1 MPTMPLLLSTSSFKT
16 AATVVIAGVFSVAAA
31 VSFTVPS
38 VSHFAASC
46 FPTIYDNTVFLLKPP
61 YLYLVINCIIVS
73 IVATSK
79 LTHKPSSNVDDSV
92 FSEAVITPVTVVPV
106 PSDIDTVYLNVS
118 HHAVASDYSGRL
130 DDDPTVEDV
139 PRVIGDDK
147 VIVDDHQPET
157 EKPKPSSDCSEPEK
171 LKQESDSPE
180 ISRVK
185 LSRKPP
191 RYSQQKSL
199 KMSAEEGGGDK
210 RAPRREDTMET
221 TWKKITEGHSTPL
234 TKHLTKSDTWQ
245 ERSHVRSPSE
255 KSAKQ
260 KMTKSENL
268 NDVNA
273 PTELKREASPGQE
286 ELNRRV
292 EAFIKK
298 FNEEMRLQRLESLAK
313 NNEMVNRGTRL

>member
-1 MPTMPLLLSTSSFKT
+1 MRSFTTMPLLPTSSFKT
-16 AATVVIAGVFSVAAA
+16 AATVVITGVLSLAAA

-38 VSHFAASC
+38 VSHFVASSY
-46 FPTIYDNTVFLLKPP
+46 PMIYDNTVFLLKPP

-79 LTHKPSSNVDDSV
+79 LTHKSSSNID
-92 FSEAVITPVTVVPV
+92 FSEAVTVVPV
-106 PSDIDTVYLNVS
+106 PSDIVAGYLNVS
-118 HHAVASDYSGRL
+118 HHAVASDYTEGE
-130 DDDPTVEDV
+130 DNDPKVEDV
-139 PRVIGDDK
+139 PLVIDDDK
-147 VIVDDHQPET
+147 QLETEKLKPKSDWSEPET
-157 EKPKPSSDCSEPEK
+157 EKPKQQSDC
-171 LKQESDSPE
+171 DSPE
-180 ISRVK
+180 VSRVK

-199 KMSAEEGGGDK
+199 KMTAEGMYRFPK
-210 RAPRREDTMET
+210 KPPRRQDTLET
-221 TWKKITEGHSTPL
+221 TWKKITEGHSTPF

-245 ERSHVRSPSE
+245 ERSHVHSSKE
-255 KSAKQ
+255 

-268 NDVNA
+268 NDINA
-273 PTELKREASPGQE
+273 PTELKREPSPGQE

-313 NNEMVNRGTRL
+313 SKEMVNGGTHL